1 MTKGII
7 IQQNQPDR
15 LKPQKGH
22 GERKALTTV
31 LRYLI
36 PFVCSALLIIWLF
49 KRIDFHG
56 IRPKKADLI
65 FLNTGRL

>member
-36 PFVCSALLIIWLF
+36 PFVCSALLIIITV
-49 KRIDFHG
+49 R
-56 IRPKKADLI
+56 
-65 FLNTGRL
+65 